1 MQKSI
6 TSFFKKPS
14 GTASS
19 TTKPASKRATALS
32 PEAAQALKDEALPP
46 AIKARIEANRAA
58 ARAKLLAR
66 QAGSANDKANFGAVL
81 EPTWRKALSST
92 LAEPFWGSLAQ
103 FVATERKTKTVYPPP
118 EQIFSAFNH
127 SSFSR
132 TKVVIIGQDPYH
144 GPRQAH
150 GMCFS
155 VSEGVFPPPSL
166 QNMFGELE
174 NDIPGFTRPKS
185 GCLEKW
191 ANQGVLLLNAVLTVI
206 ASQPNSHK
214 GRGWERFT
222 DAVVQ
227 ALNHRSGPGIVFMLW
242 GGYAKKK
249 GAGINK
255 KKHCVLTSVHPSP
268 LSANRGGWFG
278 NKHFSQANAFLVKTK
293 QLPIDWKL

>member
-14 GTASS
+14 GSGVA
-19 TTKPASKRATALS
+19 KPKRTSALS
-32 PEAAQALKDEALPP
+32 EEAAEELKKHVLSPDV
-46 AIKARIEANRAA
+46 KARIEANRAA

-66 QAGSANDKANFGAVL
+66 AASHNPGKALFGASL
-81 EPTWRKALSST
+81 EPSWRNALSAT
-92 LAEPFWGSLAQ
+92 LAEPFWKSLAD
-103 FVATERKTKTVYPPP
+103 FVAAERNAHTVFPPP
-118 EQIFSAFNH
+118 DKVFSAFNH
-127 SSFSR
+127 SSFAR
-132 TKVVIIGQDPYH
+132 TRVVIIGQDPYH

-155 VSEGVFPPPSL
+155 VQDGVYPPPSL
-166 QNMFGELE
+166 LNIYGELE
-174 NDIPGFTRPKS
+174 KDIPGFTRPKT

-191 ANQGVLLLNAVLTVI
+191 ANQGVLLLNSVLTVV
-206 ASQPNSHK
+206 SGQPNSHK
-214 GRGWERFT
+214 NRGWERFT

-227 ALNHRSGPGIVFMLW
+227 ALNHRKGPGIVFMLW

-249 GAGINK
+249 GASINR

-278 NKHFSQANAFLVKTK
+278 NKHFSQANEFLARSK
-293 QLPIDWKL
+293 QDTIDWKL